1 MEVRRFYVQNGQT
14 IENSKP
20 EFSEGELSDFDSI
33 TDEFCAE
40 SKMLYGDY
48 NDHDIKGGLQVN
60 SFKLKSRPYENS
72 LVDLCTSA
80 LLKAWPSAFFRVK
93 IGF

>member
-48 NDHDIKGGLQVN
+48 NDHDIKGGLQVKIFN
-60 SFKLKSRPYENS
+60 FLWQYISRQIGILQDSFKDFRFS
-72 LVDLCTSA
+72 LSPA
-80 LLKAWPSAFFRVK
+80 Y
-93 IGF
+93 